1 MLTETCIFCGSTFK
15 LPDELQGE
23 KVKCPRCKEVL
34 GIAARRGKA
43 EPSGGEGDDRA
54 PATEPPVSSVP
65 SQPVEAPVVLARDLL
80 YETEEV
86 VLETR
91 PSVAAVILRLA
102 AVVVAVIGVVIT
114 NLVVSP
120 AFGMIGIAILPTFS
134 QKIVFFIVCSI
145 LAAGVSVLVWVNW
158 TSTAYLLSS
167 SRVVS
172 KKGSLRL
179 RVRSLPLERV
189 TLVDAKVGI
198 LQRLLG
204 VGSVVIGTGHMFSSI
219 VWKDVDDPQVMAKL
233 IAQHVDHRNSF
244 LTETQEALRKRGV

>member
-15 LPDELQGE
+15 LPDDLQGE

-34 GIAARRGKA
+34 GIAARREKA
-43 EPSGGEGDDRA
+43 EPDDANGDERA
-54 PATEPPVSSVP
+54 PAAEPAAPSV
-65 SQPVEAPVVLARDLL
+65 QPQPIEAPVALARELL
-80 YETEEV
+80 YETEQV
-86 VLETR
+86 VLETK

-102 AVVVAVIGVVIT
+102 AVVVA
-114 NLVVSP
+114 
-120 AFGMIGIAILPTFS
+120 MIGLVIADIALVPGFS
-134 QKIVFFIVCSI
+134 QKIVFFIVCCV
-145 LAAGVSVLVWVNW
+145 LAAGISVLVWFNW
-158 TSTAYLLSS
+158 TTTAYLLSS

-172 KKGSLRL
+172 RKGTARL

-189 TLVDAKVGI
+189 TSVELRVGI

-204 VGSVVIGTGHMFSSI
+204 VGSVGIGTGNLFSGI

-244 LTETQEALRKRGV
+244 LIETQEALRKRGV

>member
-43 EPSGGEGDDRA
+43 EPGGEEGDERA
-54 PATEPPVSSVP
+54 PAAEPPVSSVP
-65 SQPVEAPVVLARDLL
+65 SQPVEVPVVLARDLL

-86 VLETR
+86 VLEAK

-102 AVVVAVIGVVIT
+102 AVVVAMVGVVIADI
-114 NLVVSP
+114 
-120 AFGMIGIAILPTFS
+120 AFIPGFS
-134 QKIVFFIVCSI
+134 QKIVFFIVCCV

-158 TSTAYLLSS
+158 TTTAYLLSS

-172 KKGSLRL
+172 KKGTLRV

-189 TLVDAKVGI
+189 TLIDAKVGV

-204 VGSVVIGTGHMFSSI
+204 VGSVLIGTGNLFSGI
-219 VWKDVDDPQVMAKL
+219 VWKDVDDPQAMAKL

-244 LTETQEALRKRGV
+244 LTETQEALRKRGT